1 MKQQHTFH
9 HLSNHLWESPRGLC
23 MFMAIP
29 PHFPIISGPHRPRP
43 HRGPTGAPPG
53 LSLFV
58 ADLPRHLPLQH
69 EELLD
74 EFQAL
79 ELRLQRSREKSITSP
94 DGTGARA
101 WNCLFQVIFLV

>member
-1 MKQQHTFH
+1 MHVYGNSTPFSH
-9 HLSNHLWESPRGLC
+9 HFGSPP
-23 MFMAIP
+23 AQAP
-29 PHFPIISGPHRPRP
+29 PGP